1 VARGDLLQ
9 SHTPETAQQE
19 IAALLIASALV
30 AQERLA
36 VADEAGGEIQQAG
49 VVRISLSICLEQTQ
63 ALWIVLSAAQGLMD
77 EAAQR
82 ELVRR
87 VRQQIATCALP
98 PRRER
103 SCDRKVRQP
112 VKKWPRM
119 ITPNSTS
126 SPTQIEVTLFA

>member
-1 VARGDLLQ
+1 VEVQLW
-9 SHTPETAQQE
+9 T
-19 IAALLIASALV
+19 
-30 AQERLA
+30 
-36 VADEAGGEIQQAG
+36 
-49 VVRISLSICLEQTQ
+49 SLSVEQTQ

-87 VRQQIATCALP
+87 VRQQIAACALP

-119 ITPNSTS
+119 STPNSTS